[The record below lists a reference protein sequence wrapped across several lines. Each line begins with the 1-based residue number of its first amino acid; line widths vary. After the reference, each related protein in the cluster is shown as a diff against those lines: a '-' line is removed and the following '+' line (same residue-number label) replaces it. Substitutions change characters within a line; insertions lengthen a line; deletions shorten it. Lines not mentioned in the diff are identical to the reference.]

1 MAWHAALKQ
10 TKDVG
15 MLLMVAKG
23 IRVGI
28 CNSINRYAKANNK
41 YIKDFDKNEE
51 LLYLKYCDVNI
62 LYGCMVEQYHKGYL

>member
-23 IRVGI
+23 ISVGI

-41 YIKDFDKNEE
+41 YMKVYDKNKE
-51 LLYLKYCDVNI
+51 LLYLKYGDVNI
-62 LYGCMVEQYHKGYL
+62 LYGCMVEQYHKNCL